1 MLLLSILILHQVMI
15 TMKINKSYIPFAI
28 TCAVVVAAIVLSK
41 PTPKAAKTNDLFSQ
55 YENRIKEF
63 YSGNDLIQAT
73 TLYSMLV
80 SSGMNPSDAYKIIGC
95 G

>member
-1 MLLLSILILHQVMI
+1 MSTLTLHQATI
-15 TMKINKSYIPFAI
+15 IMKINKSYIPFAI
-28 TCAVVVAAIVLSK
+28 TCAVVVAAIVFSK
-41 PTPKAAKTNDLFSQ
+41 PTPKTTKASDLFSQ